1 MVDVEGRERMTLR
14 TASPAVLA
22 IAAIAID
29 LVIDAVPWWEGA
41 SYLSFAFFDDF
52 PIHAKLSNAVALLV
66 GPIVIAVGIVLL
78 RRGRP
83 SVASGVF
90 IAAGSM
96 LAARVVSELLQ
107 AIEGWIWQGL
117 AVVGL
122 QTVEAALLF
131 LAASRA
137 RREEPTAT

>member
-1 MVDVEGRERMTLR
+1 VDVEGRERMTLR

-29 LVIDAVPWWEGA
+29 LVIDAIPWWNGA
-41 SYLSFAFFDDF
+41 SHLSFAFFEDL

-96 LAARVVSELLQ
+96 LAAGVLSELLRT
-107 AIEGWIWQGL
+107 IEVRNWQMFAL
-117 AVVGL
+117 VGL
-122 QTVEAALLF
+122 QAVEAVLLF

>member
-1 MVDVEGRERMTLR
+1 MTLR
-14 TASPAVLA
+14 TASPAVFALA
-22 IAAIAID
+22 AMIID
-29 LVIDAVPWWEGA
+29 LVIDALPWWEGA
-41 SYLSFAFFDDF
+41 SYLSFAFFEDF

-96 LAARVVSELLQ
+96 LAARVLSELLR
-107 AIEGWIWQGL
+107 AIEVRNWQMF

-122 QTVEAALLF
+122 QAVEAVLLF